1 MNSLTFLKLIWE
13 LYFKKDLPD
22 IEKIQK
28 WGLLAVKIGQIHA
41 LRIDFL
47 GPEKCHHLSKLYRQ
61 NTYIRSEDISDLID
75 EYLTRHP
82 DRFESVERTPFAAA
96 SVGQVYKAKLITG
109 EDVVLKVIKRNF
121 KKTFSKEVQKVRR
134 LFKVFLFLYPPLKRV
149 GDPIGI
155 LNDIEEY
162 TLAELDL
169 RNEVKGQ
176 KILKEIKEKHKQ
188 SFDLSSLEFVYV
200 FEDLSEEN
208 FMVTQYI
215 DAPTFDEL
223 LETDIVKYE
232 SIVKLFYLHGFY
244 MFIVGQFHGDLHPGN
259 LLYKE
264 GVFYFVDTAYIG
276 TVSKKLSTGLM
287 NFFDGLSKDDF
298 KMSAH
303 WLNKMSEIE
312 IEGVQFENF
321 EKDFLE
327 LYKDFGGKT
336 VSEKS
341 LTEQMM
347 QTIKLGVLSGMHFEK
362 GIFAIIRSLMYLDGM
377 VLRGKPDAVIL
388 HDMNAFIDTYKE
400 VVIEN

>member
-13 LYFKKDLPD
+13 LYFKKGLPD

-47 GPEKCHHLSKLYRQ
+47 GPEKCHHLSRLYRQ

-75 EYLTRHP
+75 EYLLRHP
-82 DRFESVERTPFAAA
+82 DVFASIERTPFAAA
-96 SVGQVYKAKLITG
+96 SVGQVYRAQLINGDT
-109 EDVVLKVIKRNF
+109 VVLKVIKRNF
-121 KKTFSKEVQKVRR
+121 KKTFSKEVQKIRR
-134 LFKVFLFLYPPLKRV
+134 LFKMFLFLYPPLKRV

-169 RNEVKGQ
+169 RNEVRGQ
-176 KILKEIKEKHKQ
+176 KVLREIKEKHKQ
-188 SFDLSSLEFVYV
+188 NFDLSALEFVHVY
-200 FEDLSEEN
+200 EELCEEN
-208 FMVTQYI
+208 FMVTQFI

-223 LETDIVKYE
+223 LETDVVEYE

-244 MFIVGQFHGDLHPGN
+244 MFVVGEFHGDLHPGN
-259 LLYKE
+259 LLYKD
-264 GVFYFVDTAYIG
+264 GIFYFVDTAYVG
-276 TVSKKLSTGLM
+276 TVSKKLSIGLM
-287 NFFDGLSKDDF
+287 NFFEGLATDDF
-298 KMSAH
+298 KLSAY
-303 WLNKMSEIE
+303 WLNKMSETE
-312 IEGVQFENF
+312 LSGAQFEKF
-321 EKDFLE
+321 EKDFLY

-341 LTEQMM
+341 LTQQMM

-362 GIFAIIRSLMYLDGM
+362 GMFAIIRSLMYLDGM

-388 HDMNAFIDTYKE
+388 HDMKTFIGTYKDIT
-400 VVIEN
+400 V